1 MRIKICGLSH
11 PHNIRSLIPLAPDY
25 MGFIFYKH
33 SPRDVS
39 AFYKEL
45 PLDEIPIGISK
56 VAVCV
61 DMPMAECVDLV
72 VDGGFEAVQL
82 HGNESPAYCQ
92 KLKEVA
98 KVIKSFS
105 VADSLPGG
113 LKDYADVCDFFL
125 FDASGPLKGGNGN
138 AFNHSLLKAYRETL
152 PFFLAGGLGP
162 THSCFFNEP
171 ALPFL
176 HALDLNSGFESTPGI
191 KDVNR
196 ISEFLK
202 NKKIYESFSRQ

>member
-11 PHNIRSLIPLAPDY
+11 PDNIRSLIPLAPDY

-39 AFYKEL
+39 AFFKEL
-45 PLDEIPIGISK
+45 PFDEIPEEISK

-61 DMPMAECVDLV
+61 DMPMDECVDLV
-72 VDGGFEAVQL
+72 FDGGFDAVQL
-82 HGNESPAYCQ
+82 HGNEFPDYCQ

-105 VADSLPGG
+105 VTDKLPEG
-113 LKDYADVCDFFL
+113 LKEYADACDYFL
-125 FDASGPLKGGNGN
+125 FDASGPLKGGNGK
-138 AFNHSLLKAYRETL
+138 AFNHSLLEAYQETL
-152 PFFLAGGLGP
+152 PFFLAGGIGP
-162 THSCFFNEP
+162 SHTSFFNEA

-176 HALDLNSGFESTPGI
+176 HALDLNSGFESSPGV

-202 NKKIYESFSRQ
+202 NNKNL

>member
-25 MGFIFYKH
+25 MGFIFYKY

-45 PLDEIPIGISK
+45 PLCEIPSGISK

-61 DMPMAECVDLV
+61 DMPLAECVDLMTNGSFDV
-72 VDGGFEAVQL
+72 VQL
-82 HGNESPAYCQ
+82 HGNESPDYCQ

-98 KVIKSFS
+98 KVTKSFA

-125 FDASGPLKGGNGN
+125 FDASGPLKGGNGSV
-138 AFNHSLLKAYRETL
+138 FNHSLLETYQGPL
-152 PFFLAGGLGP
+152 PYFLAGGLGLSHTSFFKEP
-162 THSCFFNEP
+162 T
-171 ALPFL
+171 LPFL
-176 HALDLNSGFESTPGI
+176 HALDLNSGFESSPGI

-196 ISEFLK
+196 ICEFMK
-202 NKKIYESFSRQ
+202 NKKSYESNSRQ